1 MFKVGQYVVY
11 GAEGVCR
18 VEEIGHP
25 ALSGLDRSRE
35 YYRLTPHY
43 RGGAIYAP
51 VDGKIVMRPVISRE
65 ELDALMPQLPAL
77 APLDDVPADGRQAAT
92 YYRSVLAE
100 HSCLRLARLCKTLYQ
115 KQSLLSKSRRSISS
129 TELRSWKAAEE
140 MLFGEFAFVL
150 GVSPAQV
157 RTLLAEHL
165 NA

>member
-1 MFKVGQYVVY
+1 MYEVGQYVVY
-11 GAEGVCR
+11 GSEGVCR
-18 VEEIGHP
+18 IDEIGHP
-25 ALSGLDRSRE
+25 RLSVLDKTRE
-35 YYRLTPHY
+35 YYRLTPHN

-51 VDGKIVMRPVISRE
+51 VDGKIVMRPVISRD
-65 ELDALMPQLPAL
+65 ELDALLPTLSTL
-77 APLDDVPADGRQAAT
+77 APLDDIPSDVKEAAA
-92 YYRSVLAE
+92 YYRTILAE

-115 KQSLLSKSRRSISS
+115 KQSLLSKSRRSINS